1 MKVTDDSTDI
11 EIGCRNLQ
19 STNGT
24 VFSLSLASR
33 CLPFFCKSPALSSL
47 QAWVTTPRVCWST
60 GVCQNARPV
69 TPDVSAYTHTGRDL
83 GFFPWVEHG
92 IYHLDRGHL
101 ALRNIVLF
109 CSWYIVLF
117 FYPLPSPPVRYIRF
131 VYMFYVIEAP
141 P

>member
-1 MKVTDDSTDI
+1 MKVTDDNTDI

-24 VFSLSLASR
+24 VFSLSLARR
-33 CLPFFCKSPALSSL
+33 CLPFFCKSPAS
-47 QAWVTTPRVCWST
+47 
-60 GVCQNARPV
+60 PV
-69 TPDVSAYTHTGRDL
+69 SRHESRHRVSAGVLEYARMPDPWHLTYRPTHTGRDL
-83 GFFPWVEHG
+83 GFFPRVEHG

-131 VYMFYVIEAP
+131 VYMFYVNEAP

>member
-1 MKVTDDSTDI
+1 MKVTDDNTDI

-24 VFSLSLASR
+24 VFSLSLAR

-47 QAWVTTPRVCWST
+47 QAWVTTPRVCWSMPDPWHLT
-60 GVCQNARPV
+60 YRP
-69 TPDVSAYTHTGRDL
+69 THTGRDL
-83 GFFPWVEHG
+83 GFFPRVEHW

-109 CSWYIVLF
+109 CSWSIVLF

-131 VYMFYVIEAP
+131 VYMIYVIEAP